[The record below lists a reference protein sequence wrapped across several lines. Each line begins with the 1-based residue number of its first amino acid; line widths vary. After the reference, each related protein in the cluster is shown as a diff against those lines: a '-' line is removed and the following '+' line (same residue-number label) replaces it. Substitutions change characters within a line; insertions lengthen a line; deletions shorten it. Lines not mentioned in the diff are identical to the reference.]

1 MLKKFFKLSK
11 PKYAISNVAVGF
23 MGAILDAAKANK
35 SKIINIPHG
44 TLAPSYDKYDKIY
57 KNIISEGV
65 FYDNSDQVVSQTK
78 ITSEFLK
85 SRKFLGTVLN
95 GNIILGCL
103 KKIINKAIRFYTL

>member
-1 MLKKFFKLSK
+1 
-11 PKYAISNVAVGF
+11 

-44 TLAPSYDKYDKIY
+44 TSTSYDKYDKIY

-95 GNIILGCL
+95 SNIILGCL
-103 KKIINKAIRFYTL
+103 KDYKQKSDFIRCNK